1 MCGMGILRNEASFY
15 LGTHDTAR
23 ADVCMLQILLDRY
36 KTTGHHPCMNKSN
49 VRDKILEASLA
60 ALHGKGFNATSVQ
73 DITDAAKV
81 PKGSF
86 YNHFASKEA
95 LGAEV
100 VKMYVARTAPASAA
114 LFDTSLAPLERLRR
128 HWAAMVDVAS
138 GDGQFWGCLLGNFS
152 TELSGQSTLIRD
164 EVVASLDGW
173 TAAIAGPIADAQADG
188 TVPAGL
194 PVQEL
199 AAFIINAWQ
208 GALARSK
215 AEHSRAPLDLFMTVV
230 FTKVLA

>member
-1 MCGMGILRNEASFY
+1 
-15 LGTHDTAR
+15 
-23 ADVCMLQILLDRY
+23 
-36 KTTGHHPCMNKSN
+36 MNKPN
-49 VRDKILEASLA
+49 VREKILEASLA

-100 VKMYVARTAPASAA
+100 VKMYAARSAPASVP

-128 HWAAMVDVAS
+128 HWAAMVEVAG
-138 GDGQFWGCLLGNFS
+138 GDGLFWGCLLGNFS
-152 TELSGQSTLIRD
+152 TELSSQSTLIRD
-164 EVVASLDGW
+164 EVAGVLDGW
-173 TAAIAGPIADAQADG
+173 TDALAGPIAAAQADG
-188 TVPAGL
+188 TVPSDL
-194 PVQEL
+194 PAADL
-199 AAFIINAWQ
+199 AAFILNAWQ

-215 AEHSRAPLDLFMTVV
+215 AEHSRAPLELFVTMV
-230 FTKVLA
+230 FAKVLG